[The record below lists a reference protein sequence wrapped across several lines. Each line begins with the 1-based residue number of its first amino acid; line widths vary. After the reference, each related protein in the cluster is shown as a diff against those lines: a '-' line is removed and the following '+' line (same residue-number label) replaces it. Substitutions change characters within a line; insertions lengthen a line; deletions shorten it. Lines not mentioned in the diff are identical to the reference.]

1 MDLSPITDALYELE
15 GRMAGLEDEM
25 RSVNLAVDAAKDE
38 QIKGMMHHVRKY
50 LPLVESEEELQDLQ
64 AKLSLPPDELARVTG
79 TIRDIADALRGDV
92 QETANAAIA
101 DENDFI
107 GQIDVWD
114 VERTLERLAREVER
128 IHVTVQEGE
137 RRYYEVR
144 N

>member
-1 MDLSPITDALYELE
+1 M
-15 GRMAGLEDEM
+15 
-25 RSVNLAVDAAKDE
+25 
-38 QIKGMMHHVRKY
+38 
-50 LPLVESEEELQDLQ
+50 
-64 AKLSLPPDELARVTG
+64 TG

-101 DENDFI
+101 DEDDFI
-107 GQIDVWD
+107 DQIDVWD
-114 VERTLERLAREVER
+114 VERTLERLAHEVER